1 MDDDGSRIS
10 PTAHYTGQTW
20 VQHAMSDPCLATP
33 EGRLLYTGLRPIHWT
48 LALLGQPT
56 LDGFLLARHRTID
69 AYLTEA
75 IEDGSVSQVIE
86 LACGLSPRGLRFHRR
101 YGDRITYI
109 EGDLP
114 HMAALKRQE
123 LEQAGSLD
131 ENHRVV
137 VLDALA
143 DEGPNSLAALTS
155 AMDPNRGTALVTE
168 GLINY
173 FDQSTAEAMFSRFA
187 GALAQFPN
195 GMYLTDLYLNR
206 VTNAPLIRAFSG
218 VLSVFVRGSVYT
230 FYPSTEAAENALV
243 GAGFSLASVG
253 SAADHPASAT
263 AKRDPGASLVWIA
276 RATTSSTN

>member
-20 VQHAMSDPCLATP
+20 VQHAMSDPSLATP

-48 LALLGQPT
+48 LTLLGQPT

-114 HMAALKRQE
+114 HMAALKRQK

-173 FDQSTAEAMFSRFA
+173 FDQSTAESAGPVPQRDVPDRPLLEPGHQRASHPRLQRSPVGVRPRIRVHLLPEHRSR
-187 GALAQFPN
+187 
-195 GMYLTDLYLNR
+195 
-206 VTNAPLIRAFSG
+206 
-218 VLSVFVRGSVYT
+218 
-230 FYPSTEAAENALV
+230 
-243 GAGFSLASVG
+243 
-253 SAADHPASAT
+253 
-263 AKRDPGASLVWIA
+263 
-276 RATTSSTN
+276 